1 MPLNRSFYNKLHS
14 KSIVIL
20 LFLSALFGIIIL
32 LLIGS
37 NLKNVFVPSNTNPSL
52 VYAIFHEQ
60 FDEIYLSSPGKT
72 NQPQLLTQID
82 RFTSHSVTPAN
93 GVFKNKIAYIAIPT
107 KSKELTKLGTLWT
120 INLSTGQRTVLATDA
135 DPTNPPQWLDGGETL
150 LYKRIKIN
158 QQELITIDLKSR
170 IKTIVF
176 SESFGMPDDDNR
188 FGGIYPVGQDASNN
202 IIFAKLT
209 TSGTDILVVSRI
221 SGHTLKLFRASNE
234 FARDFS
240 LSPDKTQLSYLL
252 AVDNFERINYQTAI
266 YDLSHENLLTYTS
279 DSREQFSPRWIPNT
293 DLLSIGQIDAKKQSG
308 AIILLSETSSATLP
322 PPAQGFDVPISWS
335 ASGRFLS
342 IKNYSG
348 ISGLYP
354 GTSSLLIIDRSL
366 ETRTLLE
373 SESEATVFGWWSND

>member
-1 MPLNRSFYNKLHS
+1 MPLNRSFYNKLRL
-14 KSIVIL
+14 KPVVIL
-20 LFLSALFGIIIL
+20 ISVTALLGLVIL
-32 LLIGS
+32 PVIGS
-37 NLKNVFVPSNTNPSL
+37 NLKDVLSPNNKNPSL
-52 VYAIFHEQ
+52 VYSVFHEQ

-93 GVFKNKIAYIAIPT
+93 GVFKSKIAYIAIPP

-120 INLSTGQRTVLATDA
+120 LNLSTGQRTVLATDA
-135 DPTNPPQWLDGGETL
+135 DPTNPPKWLDGGDTL

-158 QQELITIDLKSR
+158 QQELITIDLESR
-170 IKTIVF
+170 IKTIIF
-176 SESFGMPDDDNR
+176 SENFGKPHDDYN
-188 FGGIYPVGQDASNN
+188 FGGIYPVGQDANDS
-202 IIFAKLT
+202 ILFAKLT
-209 TSGTDILVVSRI
+209 PHGTDVMAVSRI
-221 SGHTLKLFRASNE
+221 SGHTTKLFRASNE

-240 LSPDKTQLSYLL
+240 LSSSKTQLSYLI
-252 AVDNFERINYQTAI
+252 AVDKVERINYQTAI
-266 YDLSHENLLTYTS
+266 YNLSTENLLTYTS

-308 AIILLSETSSATLP
+308 AIILLSKTSSATLP

-335 ASGRFLS
+335 ASGRFVS

-348 ISGLYP
+348 MSGLQP
-354 GTSSLLIIDRSL
+354 GDSSLLIIDRSL

-373 SESEATVFGWWSND
+373 SESEAMVFGWWSND